1 MLSLIFLVGSFPLS
15 LSTKKRG
22 RLSSLVAQQVK
33 DLASLLW
40 LRLQLWL
47 GFDPSPR
54 NFCMPPPPQKKK
66 EKK

>member
-33 DLASLLW
+33 DLVTRVAQVRSLAW
-40 LRLQLWL
+40 Q
-47 GFDPSPR
+47 FPR
-54 NFCMPPPPQKKK
+54 AVGMANK
-66 EKK
+66 